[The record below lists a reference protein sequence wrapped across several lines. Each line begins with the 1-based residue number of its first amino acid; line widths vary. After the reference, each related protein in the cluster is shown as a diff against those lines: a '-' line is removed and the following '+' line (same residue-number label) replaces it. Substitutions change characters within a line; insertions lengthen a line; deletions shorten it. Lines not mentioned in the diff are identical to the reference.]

1 MKAESTPH
9 DDSSSNPEKEL
20 RLRAEERFQASEAA
34 IQASFSSEETKRLFN
49 ELRVY
54 QIELDMQNEELRRT
68 QAELEASRIRYFN
81 LYDLAPV
88 GYCTVNSNGLILE
101 ANLTASSL
109 LNLTRTNLLKRPLT
123 NFILPEDQDIYYRH
137 RTLLFETGAP
147 QVCELRMR
155 RTNADPFWA
164 RVEATIQDT
173 DGTILGHTAISDI
186 TGHRQA
192 EVEKTK
198 VDAQSQ
204 QIRKAESLGRM
215 AGAVAHH
222 FNNLLTVV
230 IGNLELALENQTNY
244 TAGSLTNA
252 LKAAEK
258 AAELSGLML
267 TYLGKSSCK
276 HETLDLSEACRRIL
290 PMLQALFPKDIA
302 LKIDLPSPGPII
314 RVNTSQI
321 QQILT
326 NLITNAWEAI
336 GDNHGTIELT
346 VKTIKSL
353 TTGISHHYPIDW
365 RPWDIPYACLE
376 VSDTG
381 CGIPQKDFENL
392 FDPFFSSKFTGRGM
406 GLAVILGIT
415 RMHHGV
421 ISVESIPEQG
431 STFRVYFP
439 IADKETQQQTE
450 ARVTPTMEGFG
461 QVLVVDDE
469 DDVRNLTEAML
480 AHLGFTVLQAKDGM
494 EALEVFG
501 HHKDS
506 IRFVVCDLTMPQM
519 DGWETLAGLRK
530 IDPRIR
536 VVLASGYSEGEVM
549 KGEHADRPQ
558 AFLKKPFTLNNL
570 IAKVKEVLDAD

>member
-1 MKAESTPH
+1 MKTESTSPE
-9 DDSSSNPEKEL
+9 DSSSNPEKEL
-20 RLRAEERFQASEAA
+20 RRRAEERFQASEEA

-88 GYCTVNSNGLILE
+88 GYCTITGNGLILE
-101 ANLTASSL
+101 ANLTAAAL
-109 LNLTRTNLLKRPLT
+109 LNLTRTDLLNRPIT

-137 RTLLFETGAP
+137 RNLLFETGAP

-164 RVEATIQDT
+164 RVEATIQDI
-173 DGTILGHTAISDI
+173 DGTALCQAAISDI
-186 TGHRQA
+186 TDHILS

-198 VDAQSQ
+198 IDAQSQ
-204 QIRKAESLGRM
+204 QIRKTESLGRM

-230 IGNLELALENQTNY
+230 IGNLELALENQTHH
-244 TAGSLTNA
+244 TAGSLTDA

-346 VKTIKSL
+346 VKTIESL
-353 TTGISHHYPIDW
+353 TTGITYHYPIDW
-365 RPWDIPYACLE
+365 RPRDIPYACLE

-381 CGIPQKDFENL
+381 FGIPRKDFENL

-439 IADKETQQQTE
+439 ITDKETRQQTE
-450 ARVTPTMEGFG
+450 ARVTPAMEGFG
-461 QVLVVDDE
+461 QVLVVDD
-469 DDVRNLTEAML
+469 DGDVRNLTETML

-494 EALEVFG
+494 EALKVFR
-501 HHKDS
+501 HHKEN

-519 DGWETLAGLRK
+519 DGWETLAGLRR
-530 IDPRIR
+530 IDPGIR
-536 VVLASGYSEGEVM
+536 VILASGYSEGEAM

-558 AFLKKPFTLNNL
+558 AFLKKPFTLNSL